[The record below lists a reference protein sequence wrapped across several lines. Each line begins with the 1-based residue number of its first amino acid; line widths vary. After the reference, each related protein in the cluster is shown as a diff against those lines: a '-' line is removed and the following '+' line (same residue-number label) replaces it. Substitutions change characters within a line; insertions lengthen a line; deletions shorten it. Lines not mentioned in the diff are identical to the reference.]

1 MQSLGFSNLII
12 SNSVFNPDV
21 VSYTTSLMKDYG
33 FKRFFCAVSHDVC
46 FTSPQIHIA
55 KKKNIEEK
63 IKKSAPRD
71 TSLYVATNV
80 LMTRDSV
87 YEKQISR
94 LSNIKTQYLFVE
106 FPIFDG
112 KDWIDSTLNY
122 LLYKQKKNPVFISF
136 EKNIATYD
144 HDFILHLISTRCSA
158 FMVDLNAF
166 TNPKMIPYI
175 EAMIDANAII
185 IPGMSGV
192 VENYTSLSEKLNFF
206 RENVGPLKYAKMV
219 VNSNKSTKIVF
230 GI

>member
-12 SNSVFNPDV
+12 SNGISNPDV
-21 VSYTTSLMKDYG
+21 VSYTTTYMNGHG
-33 FKRFFCAVSHDVC
+33 FKRFFYAVSHDVT
-46 FTSPQIHIA
+46 FSSPQIHISN
-55 KKKNIEEK
+55 KKSIEEK
-63 IKKSAPRD
+63 IKRSTPRD
-71 TSLYVATNV
+71 TSLYVVSNI
-80 LMTRDSV
+80 LMHSESI

-122 LLYKQKKNPVFISF
+122 MLYKQKKKPVFMSF

-144 HDFILHLISTRCSA
+144 ADFILHLIATRCSA

-175 EAMIDANAII
+175 ETMIDSNAII

-192 VENYTSLSEKLNFF
+192 IDNYTSLTDKFNFF
-206 RENVGPLKYAKMV
+206 RDKVGQLKYTKMI

-230 GI
+230 GL